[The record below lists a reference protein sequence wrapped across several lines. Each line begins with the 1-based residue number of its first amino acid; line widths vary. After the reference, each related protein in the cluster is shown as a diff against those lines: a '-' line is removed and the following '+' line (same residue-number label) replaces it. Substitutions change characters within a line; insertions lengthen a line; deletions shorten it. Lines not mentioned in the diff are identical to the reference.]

1 MSNNMKVQNII
12 KHCAYECARQ
22 QSGEMSVSWMFD
34 AWLWTVT
41 YGIDHGVLG
50 PAIIKPNVKF
60 FLELAKIVEPVKN
73 ANGFRTLPVI
83 INETVIPVTDFE
95 SNLSTLIENGWFHGN
110 AEQFYFAFEKLH
122 PFIDGNGRIGN
133 IVFNLLN
140 GTIYT
145 PAPTPVW
152 K

>member
-1 MSNNMKVQNII
+1 MKPNLRVQTVV

-22 QSGEMSVSWMFD
+22 RSGEMSVGWMFD
-34 AWLWTVT
+34 AWIETINEQALTNQQKPTV
-41 YGIDHGVLG
+41 GF
-50 PAIIKPNVKF
+50 IKD
-60 FLELAKIVEPVKN
+60 LAKIVEPVKN

-95 SNLSTLIENGWFHGN
+95 SNLSSLLENGWFHEN

-122 PFIDGNGRIGN
+122 PFIDGNGRMGN
-133 IVFNLLN
+133 ILYNLLN
-140 GTIYT
+140 GTIYN